1 MRNKYKDGLNI
12 GLEDKR
18 TEVYVPPPPP
28 KYIEFSGQGV
38 SLSNTKPGSE
48 ETKPLG
54 NINLNLEPPKVDE
67 SKPKT
72 TIQIRLYNGKTV
84 QLTLNISD
92 KVFKIFDYVQRFVL
106 KKNREKYNL
115 KFF

>member
-1 MRNKYKDGLNI
+1 MRGKSKSGLNI

-18 TEVYVPPPPP
+18 TEMYVPPPPP

-48 ETKPLG
+48 SKPAG
-54 NINLNLEPPKVDE
+54 NLNLNYGPPIVDE
-67 SKPKT
+67 NKPKT

-84 QLTLNISD
+84 QLTLNTCD
-92 KVFKIFDYVQRFVL
+92 KVFKIFDYVQRL
-106 KKNREKYNL
+106 YNIYYIY
-115 KFF
+115 FIND